1 MPNKSQHISSGF
13 FRLITVGCENM
24 WKPGFAGWTDPNS
37 NVPCLKP
44 LFHHIFMRYCNHSPH
59 THIYIYIYIHIYI
72 YKQSTDF
79 YLSLPPSIA
88 FSKTFM
94 SGIHPCLSLYKTG
107 IAAWSFLLFHRFSGF
122 ISPGHPEPS
131 DWHSWRR
138 RGSEASAEGRSRV
151 DPKQCKTNKAI
162 LPINRDWIWFNMV

>member
-1 MPNKSQHISSGF
+1 
-13 FRLITVGCENM
+13 M
-24 WKPGFAGWTDPNS
+24 WKHVKTRLRRVNWPK
-37 NVPCLKP
+37 LKRAMPKALVSSYLHAVLQP
-44 LFHHIFMRYCNHSPH
+44 LPTH
-59 THIYIYIYIHIYI
+59 THIYIYIYIYI

-107 IAAWSFLLFHRFSGF
+107 IAAWSFQLFHRFSGF

>member
-1 MPNKSQHISSGF
+1 
-13 FRLITVGCENM
+13 M
-24 WKPGFAGWTDPNS
+24 WKHVKTRLRRVNWPK
-37 NVPCLKP
+37 LKRAMPKALVSSYLHAVLQP
-44 LFHHIFMRYCNHSPH
+44 LPTH
-59 THIYIYIYIHIYI
+59 THIYIYTYTYTYIYINNPPTSI
-72 YKQSTDF
+72 S
-79 YLSLPPSIA
+79 LSLSFSLSPPPSIA

-94 SGIHPCLSLYKTG
+94 SGIHRCLSLYKTG
-107 IAAWSFLLFHRFSGF
+107 IAAWSLQLFHRFSGF